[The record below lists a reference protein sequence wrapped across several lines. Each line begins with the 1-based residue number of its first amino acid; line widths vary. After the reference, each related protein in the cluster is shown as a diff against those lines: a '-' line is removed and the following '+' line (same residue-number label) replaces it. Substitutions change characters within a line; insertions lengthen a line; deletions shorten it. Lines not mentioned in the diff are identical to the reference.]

1 MLIKKIYKFFSFFG
15 INFKKLFLTLVRF
28 PRYIVTYLEFIKHN
42 SNKEFIIK
50 TFFPCID
57 DVFEQSGNAKGH
69 YFYQDLHVA
78 KLININKPY
87 SHFDIGSRIDGFVA
101 HVASFRKI
109 NVFDIRILDTFDD
122 NVEFHQLDLMN
133 EIPPKYIDI
142 TDSLSCLHTLEHFG
156 LGRYGDKIDPDGYIK
171 GLNNMTLLIK
181 QYGVFYLSVPIG
193 EQRIEFNAHRVF
205 SVQYLFSLVS
215 KDFEIINFSFVDD
228 NGDLFIN
235 VDLNEDLINRNFN
248 CYYGC
253 GILTLR
259 KK

>member
-1 MLIKKIYKFFSFFG
+1 MKYTHKFFLFFG
-15 INFKKLFLTLVRF
+15 INFKIFLLTFLRL
-28 PRYIVTYLEFIKHN
+28 PRYIFSLYHFLSVNYN
-42 SNKEFIIK
+42 SNFKIK
-50 TFFPCID
+50 SIFPCIH
-57 DVFEQSGNAKGH
+57 DVFEKSGNAKGH

-78 KLININKPY
+78 KMININKPV